1 MTIVLDMS
9 SVASSHSH
17 TVSTLWEF
25 VTYKLVLVVV
35 LCILNRTKLPCR

>member
-1 MTIVLDMS
+1 MKIVLDMDL
-9 SVASSHSH
+9 VGSSHSH
-17 TVSTLWEF
+17 TISTLWEF